1 MRRRIALL
9 KHFVQNPWKRDRR
22 SPLPLFLRSRDVRGM
37 IVCAVAVQRWTDAQ
51 EKLKSVAE
59 IVAVIVVKTVRAII
73 YRKLGAKSDIKPVAM
88 RQVAHVSDRVTPYR
102 EYSRFIR
109 WIEKGE
115 QPPGFCRLDFRARF
129 YLNRGVPADDE
140 VTSLLAIGAAAAG
153 QNGGFAFATTHWSM
167 VLEAHGPSPAAE
179 AALEK
184 LCRTYWRPIYG
195 FVRRQGIRPEEA
207 EDLTQGFFA
216 LLLERRDLSTVR
228 KEKGR
233 LRSYL
238 LASVKHF
245 LADEWR
251 HAMAVKRGKGH
262 WLIPLEEL
270 RESEAIDVGRSDRL
284 TPDQIYER
292 RWALTVLEQVLARL
306 RDEYRSAGNL
316 QFFDRMKKMLM
327 DEPGRPSQ
335 AQIASEFEMTE
346 NAVKQAFYRFRQ
358 RYQTLLREEIA
369 HTVAMPSDIE
379 DELRHLIAVV
389 RA

>member
-1 MRRRIALL
+1 M
-9 KHFVQNPWKRDRR
+9 HPGSQND
-22 SPLPLFLRSRDVRGM
+22 
-37 IVCAVAVQRWTDAQ
+37 VAV
-51 EKLKSVAE
+51 
-59 IVAVIVVKTVRAII
+59 
-73 YRKLGAKSDIKPVAM
+73 
-88 RQVAHVSDRVTPYR
+88 
-102 EYSRFIR
+102 
-109 WIEKGE
+109 
-115 QPPGFCRLDFRARF
+115 
-129 YLNRGVPADDE
+129 
-140 VTSLLAIGAAAAG
+140 
-153 QNGGFAFATTHWSM
+153 FATTRWSV
-167 VLEAHGPSPAAE
+167 VLAAQGASPAAE
-179 AALEK
+179 EALEK
-184 LCRTYWRPIYG
+184 LCNAYWRPIYS
-195 FVRRQGIRPEEA
+195 FVRRQGRGIEDA
-207 EDLTQGFFA
+207 QDLTQSFFA

-251 HAMAVKRGKGH
+251 HAMALKRGKGH

-284 TPDQIYER
+284 TADQIYER

-316 QFFDRMKKMLM
+316 RFFDRMKKMLM
-327 DEPGRPSQ
+327 DEPDRPSQ
-335 AQIASEFEMTE
+335 AEIATEFEMTE

-358 RYQTLLREEIA
+358 RYQILLREEIS